1 MTCLGHQEQVKEKE
15 RREKKKKKKKKTN
28 NKLFVFLHQ
37 KMKLTTEI
45 ISEIYQNKPL
55 ESLKEINVSKKEIDQ
70 VEDISACK
78 QLRKLQLAHNELV
91 DEKSIAG
98 LKNLDE
104 MILLNLSNNKFKDFT
119 GFQHF
124 QKLNGKDYLI
134 DLMFFFFK
142 G

>member
-1 MTCLGHQEQVKEKE
+1 
-15 RREKKKKKKKKTN
+15 
-28 NKLFVFLHQ
+28 
-37 KMKLTTEI
+37 MKLTTEV
-45 ISEIYQNKPL
+45 ISEIYQDKPL
-55 ESLKEINVSKKEIDQ
+55 ESLKEVNASKREIDQ

-78 QLRKLQLAHNELV
+78 QLRKVILAHNDLA

-124 QKLNGKDYLI
+124 QKLNGKKSFI
-134 DLMFFFFK
+134 DQCEFEVTERCLL
-142 G
+142 

>member
-1 MTCLGHQEQVKEKE
+1 
-15 RREKKKKKKKKTN
+15 
-28 NKLFVFLHQ
+28 
-37 KMKLTTEI
+37 MKLTTEV

-55 ESLKEINVSKKEIDQ
+55 ESLKDVNVSKKGIDQ

-78 QLRKLQLAHNELV
+78 QLRKLHLAHNELV
-91 DEKSIAG
+91 DENSIAG

-124 QKLNGKDYLI
+124 QKLNGK
-134 DLMFFFFK
+134 K
-142 G
+142 S